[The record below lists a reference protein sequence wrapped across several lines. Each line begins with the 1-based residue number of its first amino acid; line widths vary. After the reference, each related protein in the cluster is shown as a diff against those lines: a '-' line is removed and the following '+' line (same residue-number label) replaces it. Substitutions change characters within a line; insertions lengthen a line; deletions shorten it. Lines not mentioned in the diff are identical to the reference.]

1 MKLPRNPKRV
11 CSRLGLALFL
21 FALIYLAGSVVIS
34 AVILARWPGILQNM
48 LVFWVIND
56 TPLYLIALPVFLLVL
71 KGVPEAPAEE
81 RTLMKMTVVKYL
93 LLLVFCL
100 GTTYLLSMVTS
111 GLSALADMAQ
121 NRTSQTDSL
130 TEVVSGGG
138 TLVNFIFVACIPAVG
153 EEFIF
158 RYMLKRKLNGAGDA
172 AYIVVSGLTF
182 GLFHM
187 NILQFYFAFV
197 LGMALAWV
205 YAQTGKF
212 WIPVSLHFAVNF
224 TNGVVIPAIA
234 GNQAASIAASVGIF
248 ILMAA
253 AVVVFFVY
261 RKRVLAGLARPFEE
275 GWAPQPGTTLAQLVY
290 GHPQAAAPL
299 AYAPYAGIPA
309 AGPPMPPMPLPAYA
323 AVNAESL
330 PQAPVGSWP
339 LAVPAALYAPP
350 RKKQRTV
357 AGLCFLNV
365 GMLLYLVLTG
375 LITVIS
381 AAL

>member
-11 CSRLGLALFL
+11 CSRIGLALFL
-21 FALIYLAGSVVIS
+21 FAVIYLGGSVVIS
-34 AVILARWPGILQNM
+34 VVILARWPGIMQNM

-81 RTLMKMTVVKYL
+81 RTPMKMTAGKYL

-111 GLSALADMAQ
+111 GLSALADMAK
-121 NRTSQTDSL
+121 NRASQTDSL
-130 TEVVSGGG
+130 TEVVAGGG
-138 TLVNFIFVACIPAVG
+138 TLINFIFVACIPALG

-172 AYIVVSGLTF
+172 VYMVVSGLTF

-187 NILQFYFAFV
+187 NILQFYFAFA

-224 TNGVVIPAIA
+224 TNGVAIPAIA
-234 GNQAASIAASVGIF
+234 ENQAASMAVGAGIF
-248 ILMAA
+248 VLMAA
-253 AVVVFFVY
+253 ALVIFFVC
-261 RKRVLAGLARPFEE
+261 RKRVLAGLARPFEA
-275 GWAPQPGTTLAQLVY
+275 GWAPQWGQTLAQLVY
-290 GHPQAAAPL
+290 GHPQAAGPL
-299 AYAPYAGIPA
+299 AYAPYAGMPQAGAPAVYPA
-309 AGPPMPPMPLPAYA
+309 AYA
-323 AVNAESL
+323 PVNAESL
-330 PQAPVGSWP
+330 PMAPAGSWP
-339 LAVPAALYAPP
+339 AAAPVALYAPP
-350 RKKQRTV
+350 RKKQKTV

-381 AAL
+381 AAM